1 MLNLIKRDSLLV
13 KTIADRGMVIQATC
27 QISRIDVKPGYTNI
41 ALQKITMI
49 INDKEYHM
57 DHIWLQGQDYP
68 KYFGDMAVEGEWFD
82 LDIAFYPYRD
92 KINKNEYGI
101 TMHGIEVVD
110 AWELTNEE
118 VIKTSEEIFK
128 DTPGSNFTVN
138 FKKRKV
144 K

>member
-1 MLNLIKRDSLLV
+1 MLNLVKRDSLLV
-13 KTIADRGMVIQATC
+13 KTMADRGITVQATC
-27 QISRIDVKPGYTNI
+27 QISRIDVKPNYTNI

-57 DHIWLQGQDYP
+57 DHIWLQGRDYP
-68 KYFGDMAVEGEWFD
+68 EYLGDMAVEGEWFD
-82 LDIAFYPYRD
+82 LDIVFYPYRD

-110 AWELTNEE
+110 AWELKDEE
-118 VIKTSEEIFK
+118 VIKTSEETFK
-128 DTPGSNFTVN
+128 DAPGCHFTTNFR
-138 FKKRKV
+138 KRKV